1 MMMTMNK
8 RNNDED
14 DNEMIM
20 TNDKLTNT
28 IKTMTPR
35 ASSSGTAERYRTDA
49 NTDQRQHT
57 GRTT

>member
-35 ASSSGTAERYRTDA
+35 ASSSGADERHRTDA
-49 NTDQRQHT
+49 DTDQQQRT
-57 GRTT
+57 GRIT